1 MRRLTGY
8 EPFCCLA
15 FGSAAEHQ
23 SPLAGEGEGI
33 YFHPFF
39 ALHPCKQT
47 DPLSRVDWSTIFV
60 YFIGS
65 TYLFTLE
72 LV

>member
-1 MRRLTGY
+1 M
-8 EPFCCLA
+8 
-15 FGSAAEHQ
+15 
-23 SPLAGEGEGI
+23 AGEGEGI

-39 ALHPCKQT
+39 VLHPCKQT
-47 DPLSRVDWSTIFV
+47 DPLSQVDWSTILV

-65 TYLFTLE
+65 TYLPMSE

>member
-1 MRRLTGY
+1 MRLTGY

-15 FGSAAEHQ
+15 FGLAAEHQ
-23 SPLAGEGEGI
+23 SPSAGEGEGI
-33 YFHPFF
+33 YSHPFF
-39 ALHPCKQT
+39 ALHPRKQT
-47 DPLSRVDWSTIFV
+47 DPLSRVDWSTIFI

-65 TYLFTLE
+65 TYLPMSE

>member
-8 EPFCCLA
+8 ELFCCLT

-23 SPLAGEGEGI
+23 SLLAGEGEGI

-47 DPLSRVDWSTIFV
+47 DPLSRVDRSTIFV

-65 TYLFTLE
+65 TYLPMLK